1 MGMRQI
7 RFDSRRRT
15 LLMAIGLL
23 LAAVLVAAALLQQSS
38 ATKVYLVANRDLGA
52 GATITAQD
60 VRTAELSLGAESRQ
74 YLTALQSG
82 IVLASPVLAGELIP
96 ARVALGA
103 LSPSTKPVRVTPSS
117 PLSTRI
123 RVGSHVQLW
132 FVPKAVGV
140 DTVSNAVQLLADTQ
154 VLAIH
159 KGEASMGKQIDDVEL
174 AVPVASM
181 TAVITAIAS
190 AGYVSVISEI

>member
-96 ARVALGA
+96 ARAALGV